1 MEKMAFRK
9 IPEALCTFVFLE
21 HLLARATQDNI
32 LYWKDHQLVFSVP
45 VFLNV
50 RGKQPGV
57 FIFTVLCLSASSI
70 IHSAVPVPYV
80 TILEEQGALTQ
91 THKSFIIT

>member
-1 MEKMAFRK
+1 MDKMSFHK
-9 IPEALCTFVFLE
+9 IPEALCSFVFLE

-32 LYWKDHQLVFSVP
+32 LDWKDHQLVFFVP

-70 IHSAVPVPYV
+70 IHSAIPGPYV
-80 TILEEQGALTQ
+80 TILEKQGTLTQ
-91 THKSFIIT
+91 TNKSFIIT